1 MSVMPRIGFWTAT
14 HAVLERCVCVKH
26 RAANAARISYIDRA
40 HYFSDSVSAVRMST
54 QDYRPPRKSAVFEDN
69 GVSNEI
75 AGDDPGAQL
84 QPAAPPAHGGR
95 RPMPKP
101 RNPKPLPPMGPAPTP
116 HFVEP
121 GPYLQDPA
129 GPAPTPQQ
137 LRGDGQAL
145 PPHVIGHN
153 PPLPG
158 TAPPLYNY
166 QQPGGPPPPPY
177 QLQPGAPANPLER
190 SGVGAQNEKKRGPAD
205 FRVRVQG
212 SYMFCTTWRG
222 IIEIIARAAVMVS
235 SSLLSMQRSI

>member
-1 MSVMPRIGFWTAT
+1 
-14 HAVLERCVCVKH
+14 
-26 RAANAARISYIDRA
+26 
-40 HYFSDSVSAVRMST
+40 MST

-69 GVSNEI
+69 GVPNEI